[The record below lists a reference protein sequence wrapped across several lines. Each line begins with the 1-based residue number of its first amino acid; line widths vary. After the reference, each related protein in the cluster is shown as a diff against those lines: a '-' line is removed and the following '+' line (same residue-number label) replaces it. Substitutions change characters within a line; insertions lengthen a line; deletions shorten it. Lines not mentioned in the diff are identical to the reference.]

1 MRSFVTYF
9 GLLVLLTSCHTQK
22 PLDPPATVPE
32 DQPASIIPEDTTVS
46 TIPRRQPIS
55 GMDYSPTNLIV
66 TYDAEIG
73 KEPLLK
79 AIHEIQAEI
88 IYDYSII
95 TGMAI
100 RKPETMSLD
109 ATKAYFE
116 KVKGVVS
123 VAYDHIYR
131 LDDPVK
137 PKLEE
142 R

>member
-1 MRSFVTYF
+1 MKNILFCI
-9 GLLVLLTSCHTQK
+9 GLLALVTSCHAQK
-22 PLDPPATVPE
+22 QLDPPTPLPE
-32 DQPASIIPEDTTVS
+32 H
-46 TIPRRQPIS
+46 QPIS
-55 GMDYSPTNLIV
+55 GIDYSPTNLIIM
-66 TYDAEIG
+66 YDAEIG
-73 KEPLLK
+73 KEPLLE
-79 AIHEIQAEI
+79 AIREIQAEI

-131 LDDPVK
+131 LDDPIK

>member
-1 MRSFVTYF
+1 MKNCLICI
-9 GLLVLLTSCHTQK
+9 GLLVLLSSCHAQK
-22 PLDPPATVPE
+22 QLDPPATVP
-32 DQPASIIPEDTTVS
+32 DKPIS
-46 TIPRRQPIS
+46 TIPEHQPIS
-55 GMDYSPTNLIV
+55 GMDYSPTNLIIM
-66 TYDAEIG
+66 YDAEIG
-73 KEPLLK
+73 KEPLLE
-79 AIHEIQAEI
+79 AIQEIHAEI
-88 IYDYSII
+88 IYDYKII

-100 RKPETMSLD
+100 RKPETMSLE

-116 KVKGVVS
+116 KVKGVTS

>member
-1 MRSFVTYF
+1 MA
-9 GLLVLLTSCHTQK
+9 LLTACHAQK
-22 PLDPPATVPE
+22 QLDPPK
-32 DQPASIIPEDTTVS
+32 
-46 TIPRRQPIS
+46 TIVKHEPIS

-66 TYDAEIG
+66 MYDAEIG
-73 KEPLLK
+73 KEPLLE

-100 RKPETMSLD
+100 RKPETMSLE

-116 KVKGVVS
+116 KIKGVLS

-131 LDDPVK
+131 LDDPIK

>member
-1 MRSFVTYF
+1 MKKFIF
-9 GLLVLLTSCHTQK
+9 CIGIMALLTACHAQK
-22 PLDPPATVPE
+22 QLDPPK
-32 DQPASIIPEDTTVS
+32 
-46 TIPRRQPIS
+46 TIVKHEPIS

-66 TYDAEIG
+66 MYDAEIG
-73 KEPLLK
+73 KEPLLE

-100 RKPETMSLD
+100 RKPETMSLE

-116 KVKGVVS
+116 KIKGVLS

-131 LDDPVK
+131 LDDPIK